1 VVELNL
7 MSEVDA
13 DGGIAR
19 ADATKA
25 NLRAILDLLAGREQQ
40 VSTAVRQAVD
50 PQRKLRP
57 ATPDDAVVLHMASHG
72 YADPQGRFF
81 LVPFDTG
88 TQRGIDERVL
98 TRCQIKPDGSPL
110 CGAAESFLSHAIS
123 SDDLAAWWSGVDGG
137 EMVMVL
143 DSCHSGAA
151 PGQGFRPGPLGDRGF
166 GQLAYDKGLRIF
178 AATQPDKV
186 ARGTAVQGP
195 ATLLIEALNTA
206 AAPTAGQGISAWLR
220 TAERILPQRAR
231 QLYPTLN
238 EDDLQWPEL
247 IDFRTEAAPVMPN
260 VDPRSSDF
268 KRRALNSVPPRVEN

>member
-1 VVELNL
+1 
-7 MSEVDA
+7 
-13 DGGIAR
+13 
-19 ADATKA
+19 
-25 NLRAILDLLAGREQQ
+25 
-40 VSTAVRQAVD
+40 
-50 PQRKLRP
+50 
-57 ATPDDAVVLHMASHG
+57 
-72 YADPQGRFF
+72 
-81 LVPFDTG
+81 
-88 TQRGIDERVL
+88 
-98 TRCQIKPDGSPL
+98 
-110 CGAAESFLSHAIS
+110 
-123 SDDLAAWWSGVDGG
+123 
-137 EMVMVL
+137 MVL

-220 TAERILPQRAR
+220 TAERMLPQRAR

-247 IDFRTEAAPVMPN
+247 MDFRRESEPAAVNVGVRYEAT
-260 VDPRSSDF
+260 DHD
-268 KRRALNSVPPRVEN
+268 